1 MSIQTLI
8 NKYNSILVEYKKTY
22 QDYINSLNLNSS
34 DLYTVPNTF
43 FFGDDILSV
52 TQGSSVSS
60 CKSSCLANTSCS
72 GATYNT
78 KYDNCAINSG
88 DGNLVEY
95 PNSTG
100 IVHPTVYYSYKLE
113 NLNDQLISLNIQ
125 ISNLISSNQTKYIQ
139 ELPDIQEHHQII
151 QQNSHNLNIDK
162 AKIQKMLNNYKK
174 LNQNYDESE
183 LVLTSNYYTYIGLFL
198 ITILLVFLLIKFSI
212 SGQQSGG
219 GNNFKNEAIFLFS
232 IMVIFLF
239 LSIFLKNYNSYI
251 FISTIL
257 IAYIIL
263 KMKLKQ

>member
-34 DLYTVPNTF
+34 DLYTVPNTYF
-43 FFGDDILSV
+43 NGEDILSV

-60 CKSSCLANTSCS
+60 CKSSCLANNSCS
-72 GATYNT
+72 GATYNS
-78 KYDNCAINSG
+78 KYDKCAMNSG
-88 DGNLVEY
+88 DGDLVEY
-95 PNSTG
+95 PNSIG
-100 IVHPTVYYSYKLE
+100 IVHPAVYYSYKLE

-125 ISNLISSNQTKYIQ
+125 ISNLISADQTKYIQ
-139 ELPDIQEHHQII
+139 NLPDIQQHQQII
-151 QQNSHNLNIDK
+151 QQNYHNLNIDR
-162 AKIQKMLNNYKK
+162 AKIQRMLYSYKQ

-198 ITILLVFLLIKFSI
+198 ITILLVFLLIKFSM

-232 IMVIFLF
+232 IMVVFLF
-239 LSIFLKNYNSYI
+239 LSNFFKNYNAYI
-251 FISTIL
+251 LISAIL